1 MQVLCGQ
8 REALRPQ
15 YLVYEEHIH
24 RRLGSRKNPVPCVAR
39 CPAVELLRQIGD
51 RDLPDFHGKQV
62 QVIGGG
68 NVAMDAALRSADYL
82 VTGENPDPDA
92 FTAARG
98 KKHRKEAIFSVP
110 GAGEVR
116 VAVAS
121 GLGNTRKLMK
131 SLCKRGV
138 LDLTAKMTLTAVKP
152 AKTHWHPTEFL
163 FQKVLY
169 LQCMK
174 GLRDIFRQ
182 RIKPDL
188 YQFKSL
194 LLRHTPQVS
203 LPAACF
209 LHLQDQQQAQ
219 GHQQLFIRALPEEE
233 EEDGQQQ
240 QVPGIH
246 AA

>member
-121 GLGNTRKLMK
+121 RLGKTRKLMK
-131 SLCKRGV
+131 SLESGRNRYDFVEVMACPGGCAGGGQPIHDGGELSGTRGDALWK
-138 LDLTAKMTLTAVKP
+138 LDQKATIQFSHENPEIQTLCR
-152 AKTHWHPTEFL
+152 EFL
-163 FQKVLY
+163 ERPLGRKSHHLLHTDHTVWEIA
-169 LQCMK
+169 
-174 GLRDIFRQ
+174 GDTR
-182 RIKPDL
+182 PDL
-188 YQFKSL
+188 
-194 LLRHTPQVS
+194 
-203 LPAACF
+203 
-209 LHLQDQQQAQ
+209 
-219 GHQQLFIRALPEEE
+219 
-233 EEDGQQQ
+233 
-240 QVPGIH
+240 
-246 AA
+246 